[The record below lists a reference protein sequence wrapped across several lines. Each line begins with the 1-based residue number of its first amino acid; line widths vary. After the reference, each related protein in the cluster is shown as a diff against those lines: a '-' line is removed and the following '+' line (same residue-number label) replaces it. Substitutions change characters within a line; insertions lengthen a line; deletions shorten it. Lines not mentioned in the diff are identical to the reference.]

1 MLKELQEVT
10 KQKDK
15 LEGNFGRLDQIERDF
30 ERSVKR
36 VEELE
41 ELIKA
46 KNEQNDELKKQIKAD
61 RKTAEFDSKKAK
73 SAMEILIKSEQRLAQ
88 LATGT
93 CLKIKNELFG
103 KFDKVTLQK
112 DFEILAAGIKQ
123 IQD

>member
-46 KNEQNDELKKQIKAD
+46 KNE
-61 RKTAEFDSKKAK
+61 
-73 SAMEILIKSEQRLAQ
+73 
-88 LATGT
+88 
-93 CLKIKNELFG
+93 
-103 KFDKVTLQK
+103 
-112 DFEILAAGIKQ
+112 
-123 IQD
+123 